1 MVDMTATIA
10 AALREPFPEAAV
22 GYLPKIWCKACS
34 EAKKQRRPSCDNHT
48 RKRCQVCRNSITEAH
63 VDLSYV
69 GHAEVTDRLIAVD
82 PEWTWEPMAF
92 GADGLPALDQHGG
105 LWIRLT
111 VAGVT
116 KPGYGGAEGKTGP
129 DAVKELIGDAL
140 RNAALRFGVAIN
152 LWGAHG
158 KGEAL
163 AELAGLTGEAPEGS
177 HTDTPAPTA
186 PTEAMA
192 VTMRAEREDQDPDG
206 TGPPIV
212 GAATRSRRGP
222 QGPQRPAPP
231 PAQADVSVERG
242 KAWKAAQRLEM
253 TQQEFASD
261 FSTSYSTDVMAG
273 TAAQFAEYARHLDA
287 LASGRDPADSQVPQG
302 ASA

>member
-1 MVDMTATIA
+1 MMVEMTPAVA

-22 GYLPKIWCKACS
+22 GHLPKIWCKACS
-34 EAKKQRRPSCDNHT
+34 EANKQRRPSCDNHT
-48 RKRCQVCRNSITEAH
+48 RRRCQVCRNNITEAH
-63 VDLSYV
+63 VDLAYV

-163 AELAGLTGEAPEGS
+163 AELAGLTGDAPEGS
-177 HTDTPAPTA
+177 HTAAPAPETA
-186 PTEAMA
+186 PGDDEVPRQT
-192 VTMRAEREDQDPDG
+192 P
-206 TGPPIV
+206 
-212 GAATRSRRGP
+212 S
-222 QGPQRPAPP
+222 GPQRPAQPP
-231 PAQADVSVERG
+231 TPTDVSVERG

-261 FSTSYSTDVMAG
+261 FATSYGTDVMAG
-273 TAAQFAEYARHLDA
+273 TAAQFTEYASHLDA
-287 LASGRDPADSQVPQG
+287 LASGRDTTDSQVPQG
-302 ASA
+302 VSV

>member
-1 MVDMTATIA
+1 MVEMTPAVA

-22 GYLPKIWCKACS
+22 GHLPKIWCKACS
-34 EAKKQRRPSCDNHT
+34 EANKQRRPSCDNHT
-48 RKRCQVCRNSITEAH
+48 RKRCQVCRNNITEAH
-63 VDLSYV
+63 VDLAYV

-129 DAVKELIGDAL
+129 DAVKELIGDAI
-140 RNAALRFGVAIN
+140 RNAAMRFGVAIN

-177 HTDTPAPTA
+177 HTDTPAPDSTPVDPARPGPHDEA
-186 PTEAMA
+186 PRQA
-192 VTMRAEREDQDPDG
+192 P
-206 TGPPIV
+206 
-212 GAATRSRRGP
+212 S
-222 QGPQRPAPP
+222 GPQRPV
-231 PAQADVSVERG
+231 DVSVERG

-261 FSTSYSTDVMAG
+261 FETSYSTDVMAG
-273 TAAQFAEYARHLDA
+273 TAAQFTEYAGHLDA
-287 LASGRDPADSQVPQG
+287 LASVREPTYSQVPQG
-302 ASA
+302 ATV